1 MLCLQT
7 ALDHQGLGPR
17 ISSLQIARPR
27 GVRPPSID
35 HPRVQV
41 FTMGEAVYLA
51 GVQEQVVSGTPVRVF
66 SVAKTVADCF
76 RYRGRIGLDTAVDG
90 LREVIRTQRA
100 TTLEIMY
107 RAQVDRVD
115 SVVGPYLRVLI

>member
-7 ALDHQGLGPR
+7 ALDHHGLGPR

-35 HPRVQV
+35 HARVQV

-51 GVQEQVVSGTPVRVF
+51 GVQEQVVSGTPGRVF
-66 SVAKTVADCF
+66 SVSKTVADCF
-76 RYRGRIGLDTAVDG
+76 GTEAGSGSTRPSMDSGRSSGRSGPRLSRSCTA
-90 LREVIRTQRA
+90 LRSLGSI
-100 TTLEIMY
+100 
-107 RAQVDRVD
+107 
-115 SVVGPYLRVLI
+115 P

>member
-1 MLCLQT
+1 
-7 ALDHQGLGPR
+7 
-17 ISSLQIARPR
+17 
-27 GVRPPSID
+27 
-35 HPRVQV
+35 
-41 FTMGEAVYLA
+41 MGEAVYLA

-66 SVAKTVADCF
+66 SVAKTVADCL
-76 RYRGRIGLDTAVDG
+76 RYRGRIGLDTAIDG

-115 SVVGPYLRVLI
+115 SVIGPYLRVLI